1 MIVKTMLTKIIG
13 SVIGTI
19 AFIFTMIVI
28 AIIGVAVVFIGYF
41 LFWGILGLF
50 VVSVIAFVIWA
61 AIDDFKSGPRD
72 TDDPG
77 P

>member
-1 MIVKTMLTKIIG
+1 MLTKLIG
-13 SVIGTI
+13 SVLGTI
-19 AFIFTMIVI
+19 TVIVSMAVI

-50 VVSVIAFVIWA
+50 VVFVIVFFIWSV
-61 AIDDFKSGPRD
+61 IDDFKSKPKD

-77 P
+77 L

>member
-1 MIVKTMLTKIIG
+1 MLTKILG
-13 SVIGTI
+13 SIFGTI
-19 AFIFTMIVI
+19 TVIISMIVI

-50 VVSVIAFVIWA
+50 VISVIAFVIWA